1 MTNEPA
7 KSRMYAELNKEIR
20 LARYFFR
27 PLQLVFLA
35 VAGLLPISSFAAC
48 PDLSVFYVQSES
60 DDSAVLQQQISQLL
74 SECLESSEFFA
85 VYGAAQLNNSDLAGA
100 LESLERALLLNPGN
114 GAAAIDYAQ
123 ALFEVGQLFTALEMN
138 QQLIAR
144 QDLPAGVGDALQSR
158 QQQWRAFTRQS
169 SLQAEV
175 LAGYDNNLNGAP
187 DSGQITLTLSGEP
200 IQLGLDPDFRPQS
213 GGYLSTRAAYRQR
226 RLAPQSQQNWGVEIR
241 SRNSD
246 YSQSDLLQLAASYQF
261 LKPSRTS
268 SWQAAAGVNHLQ
280 YGGSSLFTG
289 LDTSFRY
296 QPGSDRRCNPYSQL
310 AVQHQDFHRE
320 SRLDG
325 LETKASLGV
334 TCPPFGNGRRQQL
347 SVDLSRINNFATTSD
362 RLGGDRA
369 GWQSNLSW
377 QYSLQ
382 SGSLRAQLSHTNIE
396 DRKGYSP
403 LLKDG
408 EQRSLKRSYLLLQY
422 RRPVRFLGKGANLMI
437 NLYGQRQRSN
447 LRLFRSKDTSA
458 ALGFGWLF

>member
-7 KSRMYAELNKEIR
+7 KSGMRAELNKDMR
-20 LARYFFR
+20 LARYLPR
-27 PLQLVFLA
+27 PLRLVLLVF
-35 VAGLLPISSFAAC
+35 AGLLPVSSFAVC
-48 PDLSVFYVQSES
+48 PDLSEFYQSEGA
-60 DDSAVLQQQISQLL
+60 DSAVLRQISRLL
-74 SECLESSEFFA
+74 PECLESSEFFA
-85 VYGAAQLNNSDLAGA
+85 VYGAAQLDGSDLAGA
-100 LESLERALLLNPGN
+100 LESLERALLLNPEN

-138 QQLIAR
+138 QRLIVR
-144 QDLPAGVGDALQSR
+144 QDLPAGVGDALQNR
-158 QQQWRAFTRQS
+158 QEQWRAFTRQS
-169 SLQAEV
+169 SVQAEV

-200 IQLGLDPDFRPQS
+200 IQLGLDANFRPQS

-226 RLAPQSQQNWGVEIR
+226 RLAAQSQQTWGVEIR

-246 YSQSDLLQLAASYQF
+246 YRQSDLLQLAASYQF

-280 YGGSSLFTG
+280 YGGSSLYTG
-289 LDTSFRY
+289 LDTSVRY
-296 QPGSDRRCNPYSQL
+296 QPGSDRSCNPYSQL
-310 AVQHQDFHRE
+310 AIQHQDFHRE

-334 TCPPFGNGRRQQL
+334 SCPPFGYAGRQQL
-347 SVDLSRINNFATTSD
+347 SIDLSRINNLAANSR

-382 SGSLRAQLSHTNIE
+382 TASLRAQLSHTEIE
-396 DRKGYSP
+396 DRQGYSP
-403 LLKDG
+403 LLKG
-408 EQRSLKRSYLLLQY
+408 GATRSLKRSYLLLQY
-422 RRPVRFLGKGANLMI
+422 RRPIQYLGKSINFMV
-437 NLYGQRQRSN
+437 NLYHQRQHSN
-447 LRLFRSKDTSA
+447 LELFRSNDTSA

>member
-7 KSRMYAELNKEIR
+7 ESGMYAELNKDIW
-20 LARYFFR
+20 LARYLSR
-27 PLQLVFLA
+27 ALQLALLA
-35 VAGLLPISSFAAC
+35 FAGLLPISSSAAC
-48 PDLSVFYVQSES
+48 PDLSTFYQSEGV
-60 DDSAVLQQQISQLL
+60 DSAVLQQISRLL
-74 SECLESSEFFA
+74 PVCLESSEFFA
-85 VYGAAQLNNSDLAGA
+85 VYGAGQLNSSDLAGA
-100 LESLERALLLNPGN
+100 LESLERALLLNPEN

-138 QQLIAR
+138 QQLIER
-144 QDLPAGVGDALQSR
+144 QDLPEGVGDALKSR
-158 QQQWRAFTRQS
+158 QEQWQAFTRQS
-169 SLQAEV
+169 SIQAEV

-200 IQLGLDPDFRPQS
+200 IQLGLDPDLRPQS

-246 YSQSDLLQLAASYQF
+246 YPQSDLLQLAASYQF
-261 LKPSRTS
+261 LKPSRAN

-280 YGGSSLFTG
+280 YGGSSLYTG
-289 LDTSFRY
+289 LDTSVRY
-296 QPGSDRRCNPYSQL
+296 QPGSERSCNAYSQL

-325 LETKASLGV
+325 VETKASLGV
-334 TCPPFGNGRRQQL
+334 SCPPFGYARRQQL
-347 SVDLSRINNFATTSD
+347 SVDLSRINNLAVNGG

-377 QYSLQ
+377 QYRLKTA
-382 SGSLRAQLSHTNIE
+382 SLRAQLSHTIIE
-396 DRKGYSP
+396 DRRGYSP
-403 LLKDG
+403 LLEG
-408 EQRSLKRSYLLLQY
+408 GAERSLRRSYLVLQY
-422 RRPVRFLGKGANLMI
+422 RRPARYLGKGANLMI
-437 NLYGQRQRSN
+437 NLYHQRQRSN
-447 LRLFRSKDTSA
+447 LELFRSNDTSA

>member
-1 MTNEPA
+1 
-7 KSRMYAELNKEIR
+7 MYAELNKEVR
-20 LARYFFR
+20 LTKYLSK
-27 PLQLVFLA
+27 PLQLVLLTF
-35 VAGLLPISSFAAC
+35 AGALPISSLAAC
-48 PDLSVFYVQSES
+48 PDLSAFYQTEGA
-60 DDSAVLQQQISQLL
+60 DSAVLQQQISQLL
-74 SECLESSEFFA
+74 PECLESSEFFA

-100 LESLERALLLNPGN
+100 LESLERALLLNPEN

-144 QDLPAGVGDALQSR
+144 QDLPEGIGDALQHR
-158 QQQWRAFTRQS
+158 EEQWRAFTRQS
-169 SLQAEV
+169 SIQAEV

-200 IQLGLDPDFRPQS
+200 IQLGLDPEFRPQS
-213 GGYLSTRAAYRQR
+213 GGYLSTRVAYRQR

-289 LDTSFRY
+289 LETSFRY
-296 QPGSDRRCNPYSQL
+296 QPGSDRRCNPYSQI
-310 AVQHQDFHRE
+310 AVQRQDFHRE

-334 TCPPFGNGRRQQL
+334 SCPPFGYAGRQQL
-347 SVDLSRINNFATTSD
+347 SVDLSRINNFAANSD

-369 GWQSNLSW
+369 GWQSNLRW

-382 SGSLRAQLSHTNIE
+382 TASLSAQLSYTNIE

-408 EQRSLKRSYLLLQY
+408 VERSLKRSYLLLQY
-422 RRPVRFLGKGANLMI
+422 RRPVRLFGKSANFMI
-437 NLYGQRQRSN
+437 NLYHQRQRSN
-447 LRLFRSKDTSA
+447 LELFRSKDTSA